1 MGWVQIICNS
11 MLTVYVRACMHDPD
25 AYPEPERFVP
35 DRFLRNGQLD
45 TDVRDPV
52 DFVFGYGRR

>member
-1 MGWVQIICNS
+1 
-11 MLTVYVRACMHDPD
+11 MHDPD